1 MSEWTKVAM
10 SVIKKYGQHPKGA
23 KIDLRKWDQRLHCPA
38 DGTPLLPDNVY
49 SNCYHEY
56 DKPTIPKLVPGVCA
70 GHAAERFM
78 GFIWTD
84 GKWWYEAVWR
94 FNKHIASIRAKTLD
108 NVIKKTNKK
117 YGRS

>member
-1 MSEWTKVAM
+1 
-10 SVIKKYGQHPKGA
+10 
-23 KIDLRKWDQRLHCPA
+23 
-38 DGTPLLPDNVY
+38 
-49 SNCYHEY
+49 
-56 DKPTIPKLVPGVCA
+56 
-70 GHAAERFM
+70 M